1 MAIHTETDMSQV
13 PAADDL
19 VPEGAYRFRISKAEE
34 KDSESSGKPMVI
46 YTLKIQDEG
55 PAFGRAVTVFASL
68 APTALMTIKSMYK
81 ACGYNPGPEGHDPE
95 SIVDMEL
102 YGTITHELG
111 KDAVTRAVIKPYTF
125 KSLQDGPHQRRR

>member
-1 MAIHTETDMSQV
+1 MAIHQTDMSQI

-19 VPEGAYRFRISKAEE
+19 IPEGSYRFRIASAEE
-34 KDSESSGKPMVI
+34 KDSEAGKPMVV
-46 YTLKIQDEG
+46 YQLKVQDEG
-55 PAFGRAVTVFASL
+55 PAFGRNAMVFASL

-95 SIVDMEL
+95 NIIDMEL

-125 KSLQDGPHQRRR
+125 KSLTDGPHQRRR